1 MLNDLALK
9 AAIETAHHEH
19 PAYGHRR
26 MADHL
31 GVNHKRTQR
40 VMAQFNL
47 RPPRRTTRQYSC
59 TRSTTPNP
67 YPNLLKKLDE
77 ITIPHHVWC
86 SDLTRFVYRGSVWY
100 LATIEDIA
108 TRQIIAYRL
117 GKRHNSQL
125 VFDTLQ
131 DAFAMGVT
139 PVIFHSDQGNE
150 FMAELCTQYLED
162 HGVLV
167 SVSDVGSPWQ
177 NPHQE
182 SFFGRFKDEFG
193 DVNRFESTGQF
204 LEAIHHHIYYYN
216 HRRIH
221 TSLRMPPAVFAAKS
235 VSEFCLQ

>member
-1 MLNDLALK
+1 
-9 AAIETAHHEH
+9 
-19 PAYGHRR
+19 

-40 VMAQFNL
+40 VMSQFNL
-47 RPPRRTTRQYSC
+47 RPPRRTTRRYTC
-59 TRSTTPNP
+59 THSPPANPYQNLLKDLDDITTPN
-67 YPNLLKKLDE
+67 
-77 ITIPHHVWC
+77 HVWC
-86 SDLTRFVYRGSVWY
+86 SDLTRFVYRGAVWY

-108 TRQIIAYRL
+108 TRQIIAHRL

-131 DAFAMGVT
+131 DAFAMGIT
-139 PVIFHSDQGNE
+139 PTIFHSDQGNE
-150 FMAELCTQYLED
+150 FMAQQCTQYLEL
-162 HGVLV
+162 HAVRV

-182 SFFGRFKDEFG
+182 SFFGRFKAEFG

-221 TSLRMPPAVFAAKS
+221 TSLRMPPAVFASKF
-235 VSEFCLQ
+235 VPEFCLQLLGT